1 LTLIGDIHGAY
12 SERSKTAST
21 EQLIQKGVAYLE
33 TLARESEGDVLLR
46 RDLARAYGLLGRVQG
61 YPIWAHSG
69 NEAKARD
76 NYVKAISIRE
86 SLLAA
91 DPHDRELRV
100 ELSGDYVA
108 YALSLLPSSAA
119 RSLQMQ
125 RRSLALIEEVAK
137 EDPDRRM
144 LHVHFFLA
152 SGVELVGE
160 TYGHPYYANVGD
172 TARALAYCQR
182 AFEMRR
188 ALDATAARNGYHGL
202 GDALRY
208 DFGDSYN
215 LMAGVLWAIGKLD
228 LALQYQE

>member
-1 LTLIGDIHGAY
+1 RALRGDLDNIVAMAMRAEPRRRYASAAELGEDVQRHLDGLPVIARIDTLSYRLLKFLRRHRLGVLATVLTGLGLQAGLVLALQQRHEAQVQRSLAEKRRDDAHRFALTLIGDIHGAY

-69 NEAKARD
+69 NEAKARE
-76 NYVKAISIRE
+76 NYVKAISIQE

-125 RRSLALIEEVAK
+125 RR
-137 EDPDRRM
+137 
-144 LHVHFFLA
+144 
-152 SGVELVGE
+152 
-160 TYGHPYYANVGD
+160 
-172 TARALAYCQR
+172 
-182 AFEMRR
+182 
-188 ALDATAARNGYHGL
+188 
-202 GDALRY
+202 
-208 DFGDSYN
+208 
-215 LMAGVLWAIGKLD
+215 
-228 LALQYQE
+228 